1 MRERTRL
8 DKRISGYDRL
18 TAELEENAELIE
30 MAEAEG
36 DDAIAAEAE
45 AALQVLSRQAEKQQI
60 ESLLSGE
67 ADGND
72 CYLEV
77 HAGAGGTESQD
88 WAEMLLRMYLRWGE
102 QHGHK
107 VEWLEESSGEE
118 AGLKS
123 ATIRIN
129 GEDAYGWLKTET
141 GVHRLGSDFAL

>member
-18 TAELEENAELIE
+18 TVELEENAELIE

-36 DDAIAAEAE
+36 DAAIAAEAE
-45 AALQVLSRQAEKQQI
+45 AALQTLSRQAEKQQI

-77 HAGAGGTESQD
+77 HLQLD
-88 WAEMLLRMYLRWGE
+88 
-102 QHGHK
+102 
-107 VEWLEESSGEE
+107 
-118 AGLKS
+118 
-123 ATIRIN
+123 N
-129 GEDAYGWLKTET
+129 
-141 GVHRLGSDFAL
+141 